1 MGAYSQRE
9 TDYVVLV
16 CLFHQIFCN
25 PAQSVFGG
33 RQQYGLFFLFF
44 FKSIQCA
51 ITATVSSA
59 FLRFSLWLCLEVR
72 LIYSLV
78 LILKHDMFFQCCL
91 VCIHPHHLVPM
102 IQSLYQMLP
111 CFPSAVPE
119 PTSSLLGSVGD
130 MLGWGQNQPEHL
142 ANTVALN
149 TVSSNHELARSSGTS
164 QPCLTYMCIMLCGT
178 FWCSLMLLCNLA
190 KRVL

>member
-1 MGAYSQRE
+1 MCHHSHCLQ
-9 TDYVVLV
+9 
-16 CLFHQIFCN
+16 CLFK
-25 PAQSVFGG
+25 V
-33 RQQYGLFFLFF
+33 
-44 FKSIQCA
+44 
-51 ITATVSSA
+51 
-59 FLRFSLWLCLEVR
+59 FSLTLSWGKTYLQSCFD
-72 LIYSLV
+72 
-78 LILKHDMFFQCCL
+78 LKTQDMFFQCCL

-142 ANTVALN
+142 ANTVALS
-149 TVSSNHELARSSGTS
+149 TVSSNHELARFSGTS